1 MDAKDY
7 AKNLVNYFYIINN
20 NYFENSLDYFE
31 YKKSVI
37 DAKIF
42 LIEIKKE
49 LNKLNK

>member
-7 AKNLVNYFYIINN
+7 AKNLVNGFYIINN
-20 NYFENSLDYFE
+20 NYPEKSLDYFD

-37 DAKIF
+37 DAKSF

-49 LNKLNK
+49 LNKLTK